1 MANSGFGKPGFD
13 EILGRRAATL
23 RGISWGRISVGEI
36 LKADLDEIR
45 ALGAQLSV
53 KAKDIADVV
62 QPARTGVSAVV
73 MPDAG
78 IDNLLGRI
86 VTTMEST
93 VAKHSSAVQSLSNGA
108 VSSAV
113 SYEAVED
120 AFARQLGVLTDGL
133 RR

>member
-1 MANSGFGKPGFD
+1 MGED
-13 EILGRRAATL
+13 IC
-23 RGISWGRISVGEI
+23 WGEI

-45 ALGAQLSV
+45 VLGAQLSV
-53 KAKDIADVV
+53 KAKGIADVV